1 MSSNLS
7 IHQEYQFN
15 ANDYKLM
22 RFNPM
27 GTDKTKTMLDNFPSL
42 ARFLSF
48 GKLNGTYGKDADKVV
63 KYILL
68 CYDPNSP
75 AVTQIPDIF
84 RRKSW
89 CGYAAGFD
97 TDKETTVFTERY
109 YKAINCEIQEVNLAI
124 LDFCSLFGSLTY
136 TSLVAGSE
144 AIFRK
149 QRTMSEI
156 VDDDKKTVLDLEK
169 TRGELWKQIQAMQ
182 KDLQAL
188 ELQYLTE
195 RNTYLVADLYRL
207 VNEEVYKRLSLTPER
222 RAMEKGTLH
231 GA

>member
-1 MSSNLS
+1 MSSLTVN
-7 IHQEYQFN
+7 QEYQFN
-15 ANDYKLM
+15 AGDYKLM

-27 GTDKTKTMLDNFPSL
+27 GADKSKTLLENFPDL
-42 ARFLSF
+42 ARFKSF
-48 GKLNGTYGKDADKVV
+48 SSFSGIYGKEADKVV
-63 KYILL
+63 KYLIL

-75 AVTQIPDIF
+75 AVRQIPDIF
-84 RRKSW
+84 KRKAW
-89 CGYAAGFD
+89 CGYTAGFD
-97 TDKETTVFTERY
+97 SDKETTVFTERY
-109 YKAINCEIQEVNLAI
+109 YKIMNCEVEAVNLAI
-124 LDFCSLFGSLTY
+124 LDFCSIFGSLTY
-136 TSLVAGSE
+136 TSLVAGTE

-156 VDDDKKTVLDLEK
+156 VLDDKKTVLDLEK
-169 TRGELWKQIQAMQ
+169 TRGELWKQIQVMQ

-222 RAMEKGTLH
+222 RAMEKGMLH
-231 GA
+231 GS